1 MKNIEHQ
8 WSNITTE
15 RRAYTEQNHPF
26 TSILSPHLVAT
37 KCLKHLKTCSPW
49 YGASAWALATHSAIS
64 ATARQLHNPIQSV
77 SHPSRPVPM
86 STVFDSLQYSRQDQR
101 TRSLVDPSNVLQ
113 AMSPWAT
120 YRETGQ
126 GIGGQSLSV
135 VWSHVNGY
143 AIGNVRSCKIFIDFP
158 EPSES
163 PSKAT
168 MKLGSFWCS
177 VRCPWPV
184 KNTRLHSWLKWS

>member
-1 MKNIEHQ
+1 MSTKDQ

-15 RRAYTEQNHPF
+15 RRTYTEQNHPF

-37 KCLKHLKTCSPW
+37 KCLKRVLLGTAPVREHL
-49 YGASAWALATHSAIS
+49 L
-64 ATARQLHNPIQSV
+64 QLPIQSV

-126 GIGGQSLSV
+126 GIEGQSQSVV

-143 AIGNVRSCKIFIDFP
+143 AIGNVRSCKIFLNHQKVQARP
-158 EPSES
+158 Q
-163 PSKAT
+163 
-168 MKLGSFWCS
+168 
-177 VRCPWPV
+177 
-184 KNTRLHSWLKWS
+184 

>member
-1 MKNIEHQ
+1 M
-8 WSNITTE
+8 
-15 RRAYTEQNHPF
+15 EQHNNRT
-26 TSILSPHLVAT
+26 TSIYRAESSFYIHSFPSSCGNHM
-37 KCLKHLKTCSPW
+37 LKTCSPW

-64 ATARQLHNPIQSV
+64 AATQPHSVGQPPIKTRPI
-77 SHPSRPVPM
+77 PSLPM

-113 AMSPWAT
+113 AMSPGAT

-135 VWSHVNGY
+135 VWSHVKGY

>member
-64 ATARQLHNPIQSV
+64 AATQPHSVGQPPIKTRPI
-77 SHPSRPVPM
+77 PSLPM

-101 TRSLVDPSNVLQ
+101 TRSLLDPSNVLQ
-113 AMSPWAT
+113 AMSPGAT

-135 VWSHVNGY
+135 VWSHVKGY
-143 AIGNVRSCKIFIDFP
+143 AIGNVRYCKI
-158 EPSES
+158 
-163 PSKAT
+163 
-168 MKLGSFWCS
+168 M
-177 VRCPWPV
+177 
-184 KNTRLHSWLKWS
+184 